1 MKKITSYSTLFA
13 LLLPA
18 AALGGQSLFYRTSPY
33 PFKLTDVRF
42 ERSWLSTVNVSVMGG
57 STKKGYQSST
67 AIGNGSAAA
76 NAAAIAAD
84 SDHDLDGNGHNKT
97 NVLNIYGWQNFQF
110 LGANIANNPGTVL
123 YNATLANLDQLPTN
137 GNFGYVQTNGK
148 FNYIEG
154 DIYLAQNLTKGFFL
168 DMNIPIVKLDVDDVA
183 FVDQSPGTGMPNI
196 NNADWQFLMVP
207 ANLTAT
213 LAQYGL
219 TAADYSK
226 SGVGDIVIN
235 GGWTMNKEDV
245 CDSIDF
251 LDVTL
256 KVGVN
261 IPSGFKQD
269 TAQAY
274 SIAAGYNKH
283 VGIPVSFDAA
293 IGFYEWVTLG
303 AHVGGTFFVN
313 KTQTLRMQTSA
324 AQNGWIKLGLGDAK
338 SDMGNIFEAGAFLRA
353 DHVIKGFSLGFGYLF
368 GRQSKTT
375 LTPVDLVKFP
385 SVVVNA
391 DSMLG
396 GWHSHAISVEADY
409 DFAKEG
415 RRFNPN
421 IGIFYS
427 QPVAGK
433 RVFRTM
439 TGGGYVGVNVAWD
452 F

>member
-13 LLLPA
+13 LLLPTA
-18 AALGGQSLFYRTSPY
+18 AFGGQSLFFRSSPY
-33 PFKLTDVRF
+33 PFNLTDVRF

-57 STKKGYQSST
+57 STKKGYQSSS
-67 AIGNGSAAA
+67 AIGNVTP
-76 NAAAIAAD
+76 
-84 SDHDLDGNGHNKT
+84 DGKEKNKT
-97 NVLNIYGWQNFQF
+97 NVLNIYGWQNLQF
-110 LGANIANNPGTVL
+110 LGSNIVGNPGANI
-123 YNATLANLDQLPTN
+123 YNANLAALAQLPTN
-137 GNFGYVQTNGK
+137 GNFGYVQPSGK
-148 FNYIEG
+148 FDYIEG

-168 DMNIPIVKLDVDDVA
+168 DMNIPIVKTQVKLSEVPLTDE
-183 FVDQSPGTGMPNI
+183 SPSTGFPNV
-196 NNADWQFLMVP
+196 NQAEWQFLLDP
-207 ANLTAT
+207 ANFAAT
-213 LAQYGL
+213 LALYGL
-219 TAADYSK
+219 EAADYSH

-235 GGWTMNKEDV
+235 GGWSMNKEDV

-261 IPSGFKQD
+261 IPSGFKQN
-269 TAQAY
+269 TAQAF

-293 IGFYEWVTLG
+293 IGFVEWVTLG

-313 KTQTLRMQTSA
+313 KTQELRMQTST

-338 SDMGNIFEAGAFLRA
+338 SDMGNIFEAGAYLKA
-353 DHVIKGFSLGFGYLF
+353 DHVIKGFSLSFGYLF
-368 GRQSKTT
+368 GKQSKTT
-375 LTPVDLVKFP
+375 LTPTDLVKFP
-385 SVVVNA
+385 SAVVNN
-391 DSMLG
+391 DSMLA
-396 GWHSHAISVEADY
+396 GWNSHAISVVADY

-415 RRFNPN
+415 RRYNPN

-427 QPVAGK
+427 QPIAGK
-433 RVFRTM
+433 RVFRTI

>member
-1 MKKITSYSTLFA
+1 MKKITSYSTLFV

-57 STKKGYQSST
+57 STKKGYQSSS
-67 AIGNGSAAA
+67 AIGNTD
-76 NAAAIAAD
+76 AD
-84 SDHDLDGNGHNKT
+84 GKEHNKT
-97 NVLNIYGWQNFQF
+97 NVLNIYGWQNMQF
-110 LGANIANNPGTVL
+110 LGANIVGNPGTNI
-123 YNATLANLDQLPTN
+123 YNANLAQLAQLPTN
-137 GNFGYVQTNGK
+137 GNFGYVEGTGK

-168 DMNIPIVKLDVDDVA
+168 DMNIPIVKLDIKDVN
-183 FVDQSPGTGMPNI
+183 FVDQSPSTGFPNV
-196 NNADWQFLMVP
+196 NDASWQFLLNP
-207 ANLTAT
+207 ANFAAT
-213 LAQYGL
+213 LAVYGL
-219 TAADYSK
+219 TPGDYSH

-261 IPSGFKQD
+261 VPSGFKQNTD
-269 TAQAY
+269 YVA

-283 VGIPVSFDAA
+283 VGIPVSFNAA
-293 IGFYEWVTLG
+293 LGFFEWVTLG

-313 KTQTLRMQTSA
+313 KTQTLRMQTST
-324 AQNGWIKLGLGDAK
+324 AQNGWIKLGLGEAK
-338 SDMGNIFEAGAFLRA
+338 SDMGNIFEAGAYIKA
-353 DHVIKGFSLGFGYLF
+353 DHVMKGFSLGFGYLF

-385 SVVVNA
+385 SAVVNN
-391 DSMLG
+391 DSMLA
-396 GWHSHAISVEADY
+396 GWNSHAISVQADY

-433 RVFRTM
+433 RIFRTM
-439 TGGGYVGVNVAWD
+439 TGGGYAGVNVAWD

>member
-67 AIGNGSAAA
+67 AIGNTAS
-76 NAAAIAAD
+76 D
-84 SDHDLDGNGHNKT
+84 STEHNKT

-123 YNATLANLDQLPTN
+123 YNATLANLNALPTN
-137 GNFGYVQTNGK
+137 GNFGYVRTTGK

-168 DMNIPIVKLDVDDVA
+168 DMNIPIVKLDVKDVA

-196 NNADWQFLMVP
+196 NDADWQFLMTP

-245 CDSIDF
+245 ADAIDF

-274 SIAAGYNKH
+274 SLAAGYNKH

-293 IGFYEWVTLG
+293 IGFCEWVTLG

-313 KTQTLRMQTSA
+313 KTQTLRMQTSL

-353 DHVIKGFSLGFGYLF
+353 DHVIKGFSLGLGYLF

-385 SVVVNA
+385 SAVVNN
-391 DSMLG
+391 DSMLA
-396 GWHSHAISVEADY
+396 GWNSHAISVQADY

>member
-57 STKKGYQSST
+57 STKKGYQSSA
-67 AIGNGSAAA
+67 AIGNTAT
-76 NAAAIAAD
+76 D
-84 SDHDLDGNGHNKT
+84 KHNKT
-97 NVLNIYGWQNFQF
+97 DAFNIYGWQNLQF
-110 LGANIANNPGTVL
+110 LGANIANNPATVL
-123 YNATLANLDQLPTN
+123 YNATLANLNALPTN
-137 GNFGYVQTNGK
+137 DNFGYVETTGK

-168 DMNIPIVKLDVDDVA
+168 DMNIPIIKHDAKDIALVDK
-183 FVDQSPGTGMPNI
+183 SPGTGFPNI
-196 NNADWQFLMVP
+196 NDVDWQLLLTQ
-207 ANLTAT
+207 ANFDAT

-219 TAADYSK
+219 TGSDYSE

-261 IPSGFKQD
+261 VPSGFKQD

-283 VGIPVSFDAA
+283 VGIPVSFNAA
-293 IGFYEWVTLG
+293 LGFCEWMTFG
-303 AHVGGTFFVN
+303 AHVGGTFFVS

-324 AQNGWIKLGLGDAK
+324 AQNGWIKLGLGEAK
-338 SDMGNIFEAGAFLRA
+338 SDMGNIFEAGGYLKA

-368 GRQSKTT
+368 GKQSKTT

-385 SVVVNA
+385 SVVVNG
-391 DSMLG
+391 DSMLA
-396 GWHSHAISVEADY
+396 GWNSHAISVQADY

-433 RVFRTM
+433 RIFRTI
-439 TGGGYVGVNVAWD
+439 TGGGYVGVNAAWD

>member
-1 MKKITSYSTLFA
+1 MKKIASYSTLFV

-18 AALGGQSLFYRTSPY
+18 AAFGGQSLFYRTSPY

-57 STKKGYQSST
+57 SAKKGYQSST
-67 AIGNGSAAA
+67 AIGNAAP
-76 NAAAIAAD
+76 
-84 SDHDLDGNGHNKT
+84 NGTERNKT
-97 NVLNIYGWQNFQF
+97 NALNIYGWQNLQF
-110 LGANIANNPGTVL
+110 LGQNIVGNPGTNI
-123 YNATLANLDQLPTN
+123 YNANLAALAQLPTN
-137 GNFGYVQTNGK
+137 GNFGYVQPEGK

-168 DMNIPIVKLDVDDVA
+168 DMNIPIVKTQVKLNEVPIIDE
-183 FVDQSPGTGMPNI
+183 SPSTGFPNV
-196 NNADWQFLMVP
+196 NQAEWQFLVNPTTGP
-207 ANLTAT
+207 ANFAAT
-213 LAQYGL
+213 LALYGL
-219 TAADYSK
+219 EAGDYSH

-261 IPSGFKQD
+261 IPSGFKQN
-269 TAQAY
+269 TAQAF

-283 VGIPVSFDAA
+283 VGIPISFDAA
-293 IGFYEWVTLG
+293 IGFLEWVTLG
-303 AHVGGTFFVN
+303 AHVGGTFFVS
-313 KTQTLRMQTSA
+313 KTQLTRMQTST
-324 AQNGWIKLGLGDAK
+324 AQNGWIKLGVDDAK
-338 SDMGNIFEAGAFLRA
+338 SSMGNIFEGGAYLKA
-353 DHVIKGFSLGFGYLF
+353 DHVIKGFSLSFGYLY

-375 LTPVDLVKFP
+375 LTPVNEAKFP
-385 SVVVNA
+385 SVVVNN
-391 DSMLG
+391 DSMLQ
-396 GWHSHAISVEADY
+396 GWNSHAISVEADY

-415 RRFNPN
+415 RRYNPN

-433 RVFRTM
+433 RIFRTM
-439 TGGGYVGVNVAWD
+439 TGGGYAGVNVAWD